1 MNEQFQTV
9 DDKVGSQHCS
19 KCNIEVKNSLFDRHM
34 QIHNVA
40 QRFTSNELM
49 ASMVLTLTEIKV
61 KQDTLIQLLVAS
73 MRK

>member
-1 MNEQFQTV
+1 LTTETTTEDIFC
-9 DDKVGSQHCS
+9 DFCKIKVAPQLY
-19 KCNIEVKNSLFDRHM
+19 NRHM